1 MIHYMIKKK
10 EYAITTS
17 DIVFS
22 GLQLSLTYFSNLFD
36 SGNLREN
43 RLFKKIGLW
52 KRRCMGTR
60 ELINP
65 GYGLPFSIY
74 TSNLYTRLD

>member
-1 MIHYMIKKK
+1 MEVPLPTKCENLSYDTVYDKKKK

-43 RLFKKIGLW
+43 RLFKKIGL
-52 KRRCMGTR
+52 
-60 ELINP
+60 
-65 GYGLPFSIY
+65 
-74 TSNLYTRLD
+74 